1 VKPVLAILA
10 AAAALGFAGCGHL
23 DVTPEGDPSRVL
35 TGEVELGEDIALPAD
50 TVVTVRVVDSS
61 AIGMP
66 PQVLGSQTIRS
77 PGAAPIAF
85 KVEYKADDELMRR
98 GLNVEV
104 RVSFGGKVRYF
115 NVNRYALTLGNAA
128 DNHRIHANPTGP

>member
-1 VKPVLAILA
+1 VRLALAILA
-10 AAAALGFAGCGHL
+10 AAAALGLAGCGHL

-35 TGEVELGEDIALPAD
+35 VGEVELGDDVTLPAD

-66 PQVLGSQTIRS
+66 PQVLGSQTIKT
-77 PGAAPIAF
+77 PAVAPISF
-85 KVEYKADDELMRR
+85 RVEYNADDELLSR

-104 RVSFGGKVRYF
+104 RVSFGGKVRFF

-128 DNHRIHANPTGP
+128 DIHRIHANPTGP